1 MLRNAQRFIHKPLC
15 RIEKITMKY
24 FISTKGKIQGPYNL
38 DELKKL
44 NLFNTTLVWKDGMQD
59 WKQAKVI
66 DELKEITLTTPPEL
80 PKGKLSVDEIV
91 KIFFIHLL
99 FGVGF
104 FYVDKTI
111 QRKFLYPAF
120 GLYALLNLI
129 LGPGLHIKPF
139 YNDFG
144 EVTFYISLVLCYP
157 IGYIDVYYHRYI
169 MSQE

>member
-1 MLRNAQRFIHKPLC
+1 
-15 RIEKITMKY
+15 MKY
-24 FISTKGKIQGPYNL
+24 FISIKGKKQGPYNL

-59 WKQAKVI
+59 WQQAKEI
-66 DELKEITLTTPPEL
+66 DELKEITLTPPPEL
-80 PKGKLSVDEIV
+80 PKGKLSGDEIV

-120 GLYALLNLI
+120 GLYALLDLI
-129 LGPGLHIKPF
+129 LGPGLDIEPF
-139 YNDFG
+139 KGDFG
-144 EVTFYISLVLCYP
+144 GVTFVISLVLCYL
-157 IGYIDVYYHRYI
+157 IGYVDVYYHRYK
-169 MSQE
+169 MSQEENTVHNNK